1 MKKLIMLMTVVMLAL
16 SLGACATKTASQKK
30 VPIKCPA
37 CGYEGLDYIYQP

>member
-1 MKKLIMLMTVVMLAL
+1 MKKLIILMAVALLVL
-16 SLGACATKTASQKK
+16 SLAACAVKTPQTK

>member
-1 MKKLIMLMTVVMLAL
+1 MKKLILLMIAAMLAL
-16 SLGACATKTASQKK
+16 SLSACAVKTEQAK